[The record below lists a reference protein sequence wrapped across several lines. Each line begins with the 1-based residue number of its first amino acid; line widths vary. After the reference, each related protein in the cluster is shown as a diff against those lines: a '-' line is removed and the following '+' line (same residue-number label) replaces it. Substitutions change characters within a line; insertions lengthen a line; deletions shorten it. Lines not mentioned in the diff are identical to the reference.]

1 MIIEMLAHLDQCL
14 YEHSIFRPVTAPETQ
29 TLQIQQPQQCPRFD
43 VSVLF
48 QAKVLTGKQVSW
60 PGVRHTLASL
70 GRPSTLTEV
79 CDTVWRMYRDYC
91 DQLGPGLGPHPR
103 SDKFTCQVQ
112 NIVDKYLS
120 SGNIHSAQVGGE
132 GGGVVYYWLDTM
144 DWPDEREQEAW
155 RRYRTVHQAVRCA
168 IQEMVDTGERY
179 NGVFAQVKRIHDYV
193 QENTNFTK
201 KQVREVLLEVQQ
213 SLQKYFVPAKVS
225 NINKSP
231 SLGFLSSKTLPWN
244 YGVGGKTKGICS
256 SSQGPN
262 RKLCEENKE
271 KEMRHSMSMIDINEL
286 TKLLNTS
293 NRSTV
298 NNSYLDLQRY

>member
-1 MIIEMLAHLDQCL
+1 M
-14 YEHSIFRPVTAPETQ
+14 YFRPVTAPETPSLHKVQ
-29 TLQIQQPQQCPRFD
+29 NQQQQSPRFD

-48 QAKVLTGKQVSW
+48 QAKQLTGKQVSW
-60 PGVRHTLASL
+60 PGVRHALALL
-70 GRPSTLTEV
+70 GRPSSLAEV
-79 CDTVWRMYRDYC
+79 EDMVWRMYRDYC
-91 DQLGPGLGPHPR
+91 GQLGPGLGPQTR
-103 SDKFTCQVQ
+103 SDKFKCQVQ
-112 NIVDKYLS
+112 SVVDKHVS
-120 SGNIHSAQVGGE
+120 SGNIHMAEVGGE
-132 GGGVVYYWLDTM
+132 GGGVVYYWLDRQ
-144 DWPDEREQEAW
+144 DWPDDREQGAW
-155 RRYRTVHQAVRCA
+155 LRYRTVHQAVRCA

-201 KQVREVLLEVQQ
+201 KQVREVLSEVQQ
-213 SLQKYFVPAKVS
+213 SLGKYFVPAKVS

-244 YGVGGKTKGICS
+244 YGVSGKKKGICS
-256 SSQGPN
+256 SSHGPN

-271 KEMRHSMSMIDINEL
+271 KELRHSMSLIDINEL

-298 NNSYLDLQRY
+298 NNSYLDL

>member
-1 MIIEMLAHLDQCL
+1 M
-14 YEHSIFRPVTAPETQ
+14 
-29 TLQIQQPQQCPRFD
+29 
-43 VSVLF
+43 
-48 QAKVLTGKQVSW
+48 
-60 PGVRHTLASL
+60 
-70 GRPSTLTEV
+70 
-79 CDTVWRMYRDYC
+79 
-91 DQLGPGLGPHPR
+91 
-103 SDKFTCQVQ
+103 
-112 NIVDKYLS
+112 
-120 SGNIHSAQVGGE
+120 
-132 GGGVVYYWLDTM
+132 
-144 DWPDEREQEAW
+144 
-155 RRYRTVHQAVRCA
+155 
-168 IQEMVDTGERY
+168 
-179 NGVFAQVKRIHDYV
+179 
-193 QENTNFTK
+193 TK
-201 KQVREVLLEVQQ
+201 KQVREVLSEVQQ

-298 NNSYLDLQRY
+298 NKQKVWYKGLLKRLIETSGGLGVFEGDLFKVY

>member
-1 MIIEMLAHLDQCL
+1 M
-14 YEHSIFRPVTAPETQ
+14 
-29 TLQIQQPQQCPRFD
+29 
-43 VSVLF
+43 
-48 QAKVLTGKQVSW
+48 SW
-60 PGVRHTLASL
+60 PGVRHALAVL

-79 CDTVWRMYRDYC
+79 RDTVWRMYQDYC
-91 DQLGPGLGPHPR
+91 DQLGPGLRPQPR
-103 SDKFTCQVQ
+103 SDKFPCQVQ
-112 NIVDKYLS
+112 SVVDKHLS
-120 SGNIHSAQVGGE
+120 SGNIHMAEVGGE
-132 GGGVVYYWLDTM
+132 GGGVVYYWLDQQ
-144 DWPDEREQEAW
+144 DWPDDRERGAW
-155 RRYRTVHQAVRCA
+155 CRYRTVHQAVRCA

-201 KQVREVLLEVQQ
+201 KQVREVLSEVQQ
-213 SLQKYFVPAKVS
+213 SLGKYFVPAKVS

-256 SSQGPN
+256 SSHGPN

-271 KEMRHSMSMIDINEL
+271 KELRHTMSLIDINEL

-298 NNSYLDLQRY
+298 NNSYLDL